1 MVTPVSMETPLGAR
15 MRINGR
21 EVDYFCGT
29 SYFCLHGHP
38 EVIEAACA
46 ATRQFGLGPG
56 TLAQMQ
62 VYADLERRLCD
73 WFGTEQV
80 VTMISGYS
88 SPMAMLQGLRD
99 DFDLIF
105 IDEATHYSAR
115 DAIPTLNK
123 PVHRFRHLDA
133 DSLARQLLRHM
144 APQLRAAVVTDGVFP
159 STGGLAPLADYRK
172 AMESYEDSIL
182 CVDDSHGV
190 GVLGGSGRGS
200 LQHARLEGEGNFF
213 AGTLSKAFGAL
224 GGIVPANT
232 SLADRIKSNAMI
244 LRGASLPP
252 PGAAAAAITAMR
264 LLETTPRMRT
274 DLERNVK
281 HMRGGLRSLGFEI
294 EDTPVP
300 IVLVRGDVDLE
311 RVHAELDKRDIVVKV
326 TPASGYSDAPD
337 VPTMRL
343 AVFSQH
349 TPQQIDRLLSSI
361 AELL

>member
-1 MVTPVSMETPLGAR
+1 MATPVSMESPVGAR

-21 EVDYFCGT
+21 DVDYFCGT

-62 VYADLERRLCD
+62 VYSDLQQQLCD
-73 WFGTEQV
+73 WFGTEEV

-88 SPMAMLQGLRD
+88 SPMALLQGLRD
-99 DFDLIF
+99 DFDVIF

-115 DAIPTLNK
+115 DAIPTIDK

-133 DSLARQLLRHM
+133 DGLADQLSRHM
-144 APQLRAAVVTDGVFP
+144 AAQQRAAVITDGVFP
-159 STGGLAPLADYRK
+159 STGSLAPLADYRK
-172 AMESYEDSIL
+172 AMEPYDGSIL

-190 GVLGGSGRGS
+190 GVLGSSGRGS
-200 LQHARLEGEGNFF
+200 LQHAGTEGDANFF

-224 GGIVPANT
+224 GGIIPADA
-232 SLADRIKSNAMI
+232 SLAEKIKSNAMI

-264 LLETTPRMRT
+264 LLQTTPQMRT

-281 HMRGGLRSLGFEI
+281 HARDGLRNLGFEI

-300 IVLVRGDVDLE
+300 IISIRGNVDLE
-311 RVHAELDKRDIVVKV
+311 HVGAELDKRDIIVKV
-326 TPASGYSDAPD
+326 NAASGYSDAPD
-337 VPTMRL
+337 VPTIRIAM
-343 AVFSQH
+343 FSQH
-349 TPQQIDRLLSSI
+349 TPEQIERLLTSI
-361 AELL
+361 GEIL